1 MILTLWKSTDSPSET
16 FTVESME
23 AIGYMRRNYKKI
35 LAVLLAL
42 VTVLLPVLPAKA
54 DTVDLKPYLSLGA
67 DLSEEQKKTVLSLLD
82 VQESELS
89 DYEVIE
95 ITNQDEHE
103 YLDDYLSASVIG
115 SKALSSV
122 RIEKVGDESGI
133 RVETK
138 NISYCTS
145 GMYTNALTTAGITDA
160 EVVVA
165 GPFEIS
171 GTAALVGAMKAY
183 ETMTGEKVDAESAD
197 AATNELVV
205 TGDLGQELGV
215 DTAEELVALAKQRV
229 VDANASSTG
238 EIREIIEDSAKELD
252 VTLTE
257 EQKEKLTKLFDKIKG
272 LDLDVD
278 KLKKQAEEVY
288 NKLQNLGLDVEKASG
303 ILEKITQFFEN
314 LADKISSFF
323 KNLF

>member
-1 MILTLWKSTDSPSET
+1 MIRYS
-16 FTVESME
+16 
-23 AIGYMRRNYKKI
+23 RKI
-35 LAVLLAL
+35 VAVLLAL
-42 VTVLLPVLPAKA
+42 VTVLIPVLPAKA
-54 DTVDLKPYLSLGA
+54 DSVELKPYLSLGA
-67 DLSEEQKKTVLSLLD
+67 DLSKEQKKTVLALLD
-82 VQESELS
+82 VQESELP

-103 YLDDYLSASVIG
+103 YLDDYVSASVIG

-183 ETMTGEKVDAESAD
+183 ETMTGEKVSEENAD

-215 DTAEELVALAKQRV
+215 ETAEKLVALTKQRV
-229 VDANASSTG
+229 VDENVSSVG
-238 EIREIIEDSAKELD
+238 EIRKIIEESAEELD

-257 EQKEKLTKLFDKIKG
+257 EQKESLTKLFDKIKG

-278 KLKKQAEEVY
+278 KMKQQAEEVY
-288 NKLQNLGLDVEKASG
+288 KKLQNLGLDVEKASG
-303 ILEKITQFFEN
+303 ILDKITQFFEN
-314 LADKISSFF
+314 LAEKISSFF
-323 KNLF
+323 ENLFG

>member
-1 MILTLWKSTDSPSET
+1 
-16 FTVESME
+16 
-23 AIGYMRRNYKKI
+23 MRRNQFRKVI
-35 LAVLLAL
+35 AVLLA
-42 VTVLLPVLPAKA
+42 VIIGIFPAIPAEA
-54 DTVDLKPYLSLGA
+54 DTVELKPYLSLGA
-67 DLSEEQKKTVLSLLD
+67 DLTKEQRKTVLSLLD
-82 VQESELS
+82 VQEEELS

-95 ITNQDEHE
+95 ITNQDEHD
-103 YLDDYLSASVIG
+103 YLDEYLSASVIG

-122 RIEKVGDESGI
+122 RIEKVGEESGI

-183 ETMTGEKVDAESAD
+183 ETMTGEKVNPENAD

-205 TGDLGQELGV
+205 TSDLGEVIG
-215 DTAEELVALAKQRV
+215 TEKAEQLMALAKQRV
-229 VDANASSTG
+229 ADADVDSVQEVQ
-238 EIREIIEDSAKELD
+238 EIVEKAADELD
-252 VTLTE
+252 VSLTP
-257 EQKEKLTKLFDKIKG
+257 EQKEALTNVFNKING

-278 KLKKQAEEVY
+278 KLKQQAEEIY
-288 NKLQNLGLDVEKASG
+288 GKLQQLGLDVEKASG
-303 ILEKITQFFEN
+303 ILAKITDFFEK